1 MHDNSNECFLEIS
14 FLSFFFFSY
23 FQSKI
28 DHLCKNRKGKT
39 IMGCMNRES
48 KDEWIMFTY
57 SIEKLFEVN

>member
-1 MHDNSNECFLEIS
+1 MITQMNVFLRFRF
-14 FLSFFFFSY
+14 FLFFFSY